1 MDNVKMEVAER
12 YVEMVERHR
21 QESLEMVKEL
31 SKSTD
36 LGEFEE
42 TFYEISE
49 YNNSLYT
56 ESELAKI
63 HYRNMIRKQ
72 SRKNR

>member
-1 MDNVKMEVAER
+1 MDNVKLAER

-36 LGEFEE
+36 FGEFEE

-56 ESELAKI
+56 KSELAKI
-63 HYRNMIRKQ
+63 HHRNMIRKQ

>member
-1 MDNVKMEVAER
+1 MDNVKLEVAER
-12 YVEMVERHR
+12 YVEMVKRHK

-31 SKSTD
+31 SKSID
-36 LGEFEE
+36 GDEFEE

-56 ESELAKI
+56 KSELAKI
-63 HYRNMIRKQ
+63 HHRNMIRKQ
-72 SRKNR
+72 SRKK

>member
-1 MDNVKMEVAER
+1 MDSVKLEVVER

-36 LGEFEE
+36 LSEFEE

-56 ESELAKI
+56 KLEIAKI
-63 HYRNMIRKQ
+63 HHRSMIRKQ
-72 SRKNR
+72 SRKK

>member
-1 MDNVKMEVAER
+1 MDNVELKVAER
-12 YVEMVERHR
+12 YVEMVKRHK

-56 ESELAKI
+56 KSELAKI
-63 HYRNMIRKQ
+63 HHRNMIRKQ
-72 SRKNR
+72 SRKK